1 MRRLLAALL
10 CVIAILSLFPTSAL
24 AYSTTSNK
32 GVELVYP
39 DEWDYYS
46 TPITAK
52 VKEWDGGKGIYIM
65 PMPESGHGHL
75 GSVKCGSKV
84 TILAENNG
92 YFFFVTSKGYYGWN
106 GKKWFDFKESDI
118 GQKGASSSSA
128 HNYPTTSSKGKSL
141 SFPSD
146 KYYLSEPITA
156 YVRASKDD
164 GAIYLMPKP
173 EKGNGNLGTV
183 RNGQQVSIL
192 AEQGDFFFFETADG
206 RYGWNGKKY
215 FYCVFDFVHGGS
227 IQIPG
232 NYSNVST
239 DEVRAQEGYFYDFYN
254 AKDDMTISLSEVMAL
269 EYPEDPEDIIEGEYA
284 FWLDSMP
291 PATYKDKTADSFTLS
306 GYNGNRIYY
315 IQYHVV
321 DDVVYTIEFDC
332 PIKNQ
337 DTCSQIV
344 DLVVASFSA

>member
-1 MRRLLAALL
+1 MKETFDITGMTCAACSARVQKAAGEVSGVTEANVNLLKN
-10 CVIAILSLFPTSAL
+10 SM
-24 AYSTTSNK
+24 
-32 GVELVYP
+32 ELVY
-39 DEWDYYS
+39 
-46 TPITAK
+46 
-52 VKEWDGGKGIYIM
+52 DGN
-65 PMPESGHGHL
+65 PQ
-75 GSVKCGSKV
+75 
-84 TILAENNG
+84 TIDNVCAAIDKAG
-92 YFFFVTSKGYYGWN
+92 Y
-106 GKKWFDFKESDI
+106 
-118 GQKGASSSSA
+118 GA
-128 HNYPTTSSKGKSL
+128 HP
-141 SFPSD
+141 
-146 KYYLSEPITA
+146 
-156 YVRASKDD
+156 R
-164 GAIYLMPKP
+164 
-173 EKGNGNLGTV
+173 TV